1 MKLNEK
7 ISLFQKINTEKVT
20 DAETFYET
28 LEKCD
33 ALKTNYHVYMTTTPI
48 DCDKELLRL
57 PRADYDLCCALLTM
71 LLREDHFCN
80 GSFARRQRMG
90 QVKPIVEQIIH
101 LLEFQNSL
109 TITSFS
115 EKAIESLNGFYVY
128 ALIDPRN
135 EKVFYI
141 GKGTGN
147 RVFSH
152 EIESGKSRDSEKKKI
167 QRIHEIEN
175 SGHSVKRLILNWGLS
190 ENEAFVAEATLINL
204 LNRTPDI
211 QLTNEVSG
219 HHVHESL
226 TTEEFELQ
234 YGAVPLEKEDIKH
247 SILVIKINKL
257 YRRGM
262 SEEELYDA
270 VRGFWAA
277 SLKSIEARKVK
288 YVFGVYNG
296 LIVAVYKPDVWYYG
310 YEMIDVPQKGI
321 LNPEDYE
328 RLKYR
333 IYFVCNDYRNLDE
346 EGQFYLH
353 KSIAKLKVNQT
364 AQNPITYLMPENK
377 VNKRIEFYT
386 ATDKEKG

>member
-1 MKLNEK
+1 MIPNEK
-7 ISLFQKINTEKVT
+7 IVLFQKLNTEKIT

-33 ALKTNYHVYMTTTPI
+33 ALKTNYHDYMTTAPI

-101 LLEFQNSL
+101 LLESQNSP

-152 EIESGKSRDSEKKKI
+152 EIESGKSRESEKKKI
-167 QRIHEIEN
+167 QQIREIEN
-175 SGHSVKRLILNWGLS
+175 SGYSVKRLIVNWGLS

-204 LNRTPDI
+204 LNRMPDI

-296 LIVAVYKPDVWYYG
+296 LIVGVYKPDVWHYG
-310 YEMIDVPQKGI
+310 YEMIDIPQRGS
-321 LNPEDYE
+321 LTPEDYE
-328 RLKYR
+328 RIKNR
-333 IYFVCNDYRNLDE
+333 VYFVCNDYRNLDD

-353 KSIAKLKVNQT
+353 KSIAKLKVNQS
-364 AQNPITYLMPENK
+364 AQNPITYLIPENT
-377 VNKRIEFYT
+377 V
-386 ATDKEKG
+386 G

>member
-1 MKLNEK
+1 MIPNEK
-7 ISLFQKINTEKVT
+7 IVLFQKLNTEKIT

-33 ALKTNYHVYMTTTPI
+33 ALKTNYHDYMTTAPI

-101 LLEFQNSL
+101 LLESQNSP

-152 EIESGKSRDSEKKKI
+152 EIESGKSRESEKKKI
-167 QRIHEIEN
+167 QQIREIEN
-175 SGHSVKRLILNWGLS
+175 SGYSVKRLIVNWGLS

-204 LNRTPDI
+204 LNRMPDI

-234 YGAVPLEKEDIKH
+234 YGAVPLEKEGIKH

-296 LIVAVYKPDVWYYG
+296 LIVGVYKPDVWHYG
-310 YEMIDVPQKGI
+310 YEMIDIPQRGI
-321 LNPEDYE
+321 LTPEDYE
-328 RLKYR
+328 RIKNR
-333 IYFVCNDYRNLDE
+333 VYFVCNDYRNLDDD
-346 EGQFYLH
+346 GQFYLH
-353 KSIAKLKVNQT
+353 KSIIKLKVNQS
-364 AQNPITYLMPENK
+364 AQNPITYLIPENT
-377 VNKRIEFYT
+377 V
-386 ATDKEKG
+386 G

>member
-1 MKLNEK
+1 MIPNEK
-7 ISLFQKINTEKVT
+7 IVLFQKLNTKKIT

-33 ALKTNYHVYMTTTPI
+33 ALKTNYHDYMTTAPI

-101 LLEFQNSL
+101 LLESQNSP

-152 EIESGKSRDSEKKKI
+152 EIESGKSRESEKKKI
-167 QRIHEIEN
+167 QQIREIEN
-175 SGHSVKRLILNWGLS
+175 SGYSVKRLIVNWGLS

-204 LNRTPDI
+204 LNRMPDI

-226 TTEEFELQ
+226 TTDEFELQ
-234 YGAVPLEKEDIKH
+234 YGAGPLEKEDIKH

-296 LIVAVYKPDVWYYG
+296 LIVGVYKPDVWHYG
-310 YEMIDVPQKGI
+310 YEMIDIPQRGI
-321 LNPEDYE
+321 LTPEDYE
-328 RLKYR
+328 RIKNR
-333 IYFVCNDYRNLDE
+333 VYFVCNDYRNLDD

-353 KSIAKLKVNQT
+353 KSIAKLKVNQS
-364 AQNPITYLMPENK
+364 AQNPITYLIPENT
-377 VNKRIEFYT
+377 V
-386 ATDKEKG
+386 G

>member
-1 MKLNEK
+1 MKPNEK
-7 ISLFQKINTEKVT
+7 MELFQKLNTEKVT
-20 DAETFYET
+20 DAEIFYET

-33 ALKTNYHVYMTTTPI
+33 ALKTNYHDYMTTAPI

-80 GSFARRQRMG
+80 GSFVRRQRMG

-101 LLEFQNSL
+101 LLESQNSP

-152 EIESGKSRDSEKKKI
+152 EIESGKSREYEKKKI
-167 QRIHEIEN
+167 QQIREIEN
-175 SGHSVKRLILNWGLS
+175 SGYSVKRLIVNWGLS

-204 LNRTPDI
+204 LNRMPDI

-219 HHVHESL
+219 HLVHESL

-296 LIVAVYKPDVWYYG
+296 LIVGVYKPDTWHYG
-310 YEMIDVPQKGI
+310 YEMMDIPQRGI
-321 LNPEDYE
+321 LTLEDYE
-328 RLKYR
+328 RIKKR
-333 IYFVCNDYRNLDE
+333 VYFVCNDYRNLDE

-353 KSIAKLKVNQT
+353 KSIAKLKVNQS
-364 AQNPITYLMPENK
+364 AQNPITYLIPENT
-377 VNKRIEFYT
+377 V
-386 ATDKEKG
+386 G